1 MKKVNEILKSKN
13 ARVVLVIVFLLIFIL
28 ITVIEQRGTYLEYKE
43 LGEEYIHIFET
54 NIKCK
59 YSIMVISFVIIY
71 IIVYLINRGIK
82 KGVKPFL
89 EQDNV
94 QMPKFL
100 NKSLALI
107 IALIGSSIVSN
118 ILQEKILMLMS
129 NVTFGITEPIFN
141 LDVSYYMFIKPIIE
155 ICIEFFITIVILSSL
170 YMSAYYIIIFS
181 LYCNGVDRVLLK
193 KSLLFKK
200 LQRNV
205 ILIAIGIAVSTLMN
219 TQNIVLE
226 PFLKLK
232 NEEETE
238 LIGAGFIESTIKLI
252 GYQIFSVVVVIVAIL
267 GVKYFKREQAKK
279 VLIRLVII
287 PLYLIV
293 FFLIAQGFDYIY
305 VSSNELDKEWQY
317 ISKNIEF
324 TKKAYGLEISE
335 ENLDYTGII
344 KLQEIEDNSQ
354 VIGNIPLVSEA
365 MVKNTLEDTQTQKG
379 YYTYKNISLA
389 KYKIAGKDK
398 LVYIAPR
405 EILSR
410 SVTYNYKTYEYTHG
424 LGEIIVS
431 ATDTTET
438 GTIEYIQKDIEGN
451 DNAIQIN
458 QPRIYFGLETDETIV
473 TNSKNKEEYDYTD
486 SDGKQYTFEYTGN
499 AGLKLGFFDRL
510 LLATKQGNLKLAFS
524 DSVNNE
530 SKILINRNVRERAKR
545 ALPYLMYD
553 ENPYTV
559 IDDNGDI
566 YWVIDAYTTSSEY
579 PYSTYTEIQYEG
591 EKHKINYIRNSV
603 KVIINA
609 YDGTMKFYITDRTD
623 PIAIAYNKLYPNLFE
638 DKETEIPEDISSK
651 FIYPKFLY
659 DVQAKMLEIYHNIKP
674 EVLYRSN
681 DLWEFATYN
690 TNQTNKTVG
699 VTLDSYYTMLKTIDS
714 ENEKLG
720 LVQMYTKDRKSN
732 IISYL
737 VGECNGI
744 DTKLSIYKF
753 SADTNLLGPTQLDKQ
768 IEQDETISKQLN
780 SLNITGSRISKRIII
795 VPIENTLLYIE
806 PIYQTMINESNVPSL
821 KKVIVASGTKMA
833 IGDNIIEA
841 LENLLSQYA
850 LNIEID
856 RTDDIDGMIQSIIN
870 ANNNLK
876 ESSGSNNWE
885 IMGRDIQ
892 ELQNLIDIL
901 EKLVDEEEKNKNNNL
916 ENIQSIDNLENE

>member
-1 MKKVNEILKSKN
+1 MKRINEILKSKYS
-13 ARVVLVIVFLLIFIL
+13 RVVLVMIFLFIFIL
-28 ITVIEQRGTYLEYKE
+28 TTIVIQRGTYLEYKE
-43 LGEEYIHIFET
+43 LGDKYINIYET
-54 NIKCK
+54 NLKCK
-59 YSIMVISFVIIY
+59 YIIMSISFILIY
-71 IIVYLINRGIK
+71 IIVYLINRGVK

-94 QMPKFL
+94 QIPKFL

-107 IALIGSSIVSN
+107 IALIGSVIVSN

-129 NVTFGITEPIFN
+129 NVTFGTTDPVFN

-155 ICIEFFITIVILSSL
+155 TGIQFYITFIIWTSI

-181 LYCNGVDRVLLK
+181 LYCNGVDRGLLK

-205 ILIAIGIAVSTLMN
+205 ILLAIGIAATTFMN

-232 NEEETE
+232 NEAETE

-252 GYQIFSVVVVIVAIL
+252 GYQIFSVIVVVVAIL
-267 GVKYFKREQAKK
+267 GIKYFKREQAKK
-279 VLIRLVII
+279 VLVRLAII
-287 PLYLIV
+287 PSYLII
-293 FFLIAQGFDYIY
+293 FFLIVQGFDYIY
-305 VSSNELDKEWQY
+305 VRSNELDKEWKY

-324 TKKAYGLEISE
+324 TKKAYNLEISE

-344 KLQEIEDNSQ
+344 KLEEIEENSQ
-354 VIGNIPLVSEA
+354 VIGNIPLVSET

-379 YYTYKNISLA
+379 YYTYKNITLT
-389 KYKIAGKDK
+389 KYKIAGNDK
-398 LVYIAPR
+398 LVYVSPR
-405 EILSR
+405 EISSR
-410 SVTYNYKTYEYTHG
+410 SATYNYKTYEYTHG

-438 GTIEYIQKDIEGN
+438 GTIQYIQKSIEGN

-486 SDGKQYTFEYTGN
+486 SDGKQYTFEYDGK
-499 AGLKLGFFDRL
+499 AGLNLGFFDRFL
-510 LLATKQGNLKLAFS
+510 LGTKQGNLKLAYS
-524 DSVNNE
+524 TSVDNE
-530 SKILINRNVRERAKR
+530 SKILINRNIRERAKR

-566 YWVIDAYTTSSEY
+566 YWVIDAYTTSNEY
-579 PYSTYTEIQYEG
+579 PYSTFTEIQYEG
-591 EKHKINYIRNSV
+591 NKHWINYIRNSV

-609 YDGTMKFYITDRTD
+609 YDGTMRFYITDRTD
-623 PIAIAYNKLYPNLFE
+623 PIAIAYNRIYPDLFE
-638 DKETEIPEDISSK
+638 DKDTIIPEDISSK

-659 DVQAKMLEIYHNIKP
+659 DVQAKMLEIYHNVKP
-674 EVLYRSN
+674 EVLYRSS

-690 TNQTNKTVG
+690 TNQTNKRVG
-699 VTLDSYYTMLKTIDS
+699 APLDSYYTMLKTIDS
-714 ENEKLG
+714 NSEKLG
-720 LVQMYTKDRKSN
+720 LVQMYTKDGKSN

-737 VGECNGI
+737 VGECDGI
-744 DTKLSIYKF
+744 NTKLSIYKF
-753 SADTNLLGPTQLDKQ
+753 SADINLLGPTQLDKQ

-780 SLNITGSRISKRIII
+780 SLNITGSRISKKIII

-833 IGDNIIEA
+833 IGDNIEEA

-850 LNIEID
+850 LNIKID
-856 RTDDIDGMIQSIIN
+856 RTDDINGMIQSIIN

-876 ESSGSNNWE
+876 ESSDSKNWE
-885 IMGRDIQ
+885 MMGRDIQ
-892 ELQNLIDIL
+892 ELQDLIDIL
-901 EKLVDEEEKNKNNNL
+901 EQLVDEKEKNNDM
-916 ENIQSIDNLENE
+916 ENINSIDSLKSSE

>member
-1 MKKVNEILKSKN
+1 MKKLNEILKSKYS
-13 ARVVLVIVFLLIFIL
+13 RVVLVIVFLIIFIL
-28 ITVIEQRGTYLEYKE
+28 TTIIVQRGTFLEYKE
-43 LGEEYIHIFET
+43 LGEEYIHIFAV
-54 NIKCK
+54 NLKCK
-59 YSIMVISFVIIY
+59 YIIMSISFVIIY
-71 IIVYLINRGIK
+71 IMVYFINRGIK
-82 KGVKPFL
+82 KGIKPFL
-89 EQDNV
+89 EQDNIKI
-94 QMPKFL
+94 PNFL

-107 IALIGSSIVSN
+107 IALIGSTIVSN
-118 ILQEKILMLMS
+118 VLQEKILMLIS
-129 NVTFGITEPIFN
+129 NVKFGITEPIFN
-141 LDVSYYMFIKPIIE
+141 LDISYYMFIKPLIE
-155 ICIEFFITIVILSSL
+155 AGIQLFMTFVIWSSI

-181 LYCNGVDRVLLK
+181 LYCNGVDRELLK

-205 ILIAIGIAVSTLMN
+205 ILIAIGIAANTLMN

-232 NEEETE
+232 NEAETE
-238 LIGAGFIESTIKLI
+238 LIGAGFIESTIKLV
-252 GYQIFSVVVVIVAIL
+252 GYQIFSVIVVIVAVL
-267 GVKYFKREQAKK
+267 GIKYFKKEQAKK
-279 VLIRLVII
+279 VLVRLAII
-287 PLYLIV
+287 PSYLIV
-293 FFLIAQGFDYIY
+293 FFLIVQGFDYIY
-305 VSSNELDKEWQY
+305 IRSNELDKEWKY

-324 TKKAYGLEISE
+324 TKKAYNLEISE
-335 ENLDYTGII
+335 ENLDYSGII
-344 KLQEIEDNSQ
+344 KLEEIEDNPQ
-354 VIGNIPLVSEA
+354 VIGNIPLVSEV

-379 YYTYKNISLA
+379 YYTYKNIALA
-389 KYKIAGKDK
+389 KYNISGNDK
-398 LVYIAPR
+398 LVYVSPR
-405 EILSR
+405 EISSR

-431 ATDTTET
+431 ATDTTDT
-438 GTIEYIQKDIEGN
+438 GTIQYIQKDIEGN
-451 DNAIQIN
+451 DNAIKIS
-458 QPRIYFGLETDETIV
+458 QPRIYFGLETNETIV

-486 SDGKQYTFEYTGN
+486 SDGKQYTFEYTGK
-499 AGLKLGFFDRL
+499 AGLKLGFFDRFL
-510 LLATKQGNLKLAFS
+510 LGTKQGDLKLAFS
-524 DSVNNE
+524 TSVDNE
-530 SKILINRNVRERAKR
+530 SKILINRNIRERAKK

-559 IDDNGDI
+559 IDNNGDI
-566 YWVIDAYTTSSEY
+566 YWVLDAYTASSEY
-579 PYSTYTEIQYEG
+579 PYSTYTEIEYEG
-591 EKHKINYIRNSV
+591 EKQKINYIRNSV

-638 DKETEIPEDISSK
+638 DKESEIPEDISSK

-659 DVQAKMLEIYHNIKP
+659 DVQAKMLEVYHNVKP

-699 VTLDSYYTMLKTIDS
+699 TILESYYTMLKTTDS
-714 ENEKLG
+714 DTEKLG
-720 LVQMYTKDRKSN
+720 LVQMYTKDGKSN
-732 IISYL
+732 ITSYL
-737 VGECNGI
+737 VGECEGI
-744 DTKLSIYKF
+744 NTKLSIYKF
-753 SADTNLLGPTQLDKQ
+753 STDTNLLGPTQLDKQ

-780 SLNITGSRISKRIII
+780 SLNITGSRISKKIII

-850 LNIEID
+850 LNIQID
-856 RTDDIDGMIQSIIN
+856 RTDDIEGMIKSIIE

-876 ESSGSNNWE
+876 ASSESHNWE

-892 ELQNLIDIL
+892 ELQELIDIL
-901 EKLVDEEEKNKNNNL
+901 EKLIDEKEKNNETKSTEQVDSL
-916 ENIQSIDNLENE
+916 ENK